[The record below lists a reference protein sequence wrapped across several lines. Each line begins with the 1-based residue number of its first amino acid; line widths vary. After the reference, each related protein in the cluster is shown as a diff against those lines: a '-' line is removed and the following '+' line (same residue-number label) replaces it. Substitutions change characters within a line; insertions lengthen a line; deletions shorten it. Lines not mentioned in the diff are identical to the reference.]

1 MAETNEPKAAHQS
14 YEDHENVAETLLT
27 NIAEILSKLSI
38 KKVYFVDDAIKLP
51 IDKATF
57 IGLVRTIIGENKMD
71 QLRELSIQNALDLTL
86 EDDILPEHIDSTWDN
101 IKPRKQLS
109 YYKKAYELVGEPQ
122 AINDLNVAN
131 NVKEFFADGVL
142 ICLTPNEWIDQRD
155 AILQGLPEGER
166 ILVLFDQDLKLA
178 GDPFTVTKGEDLILE
193 VKNRNI
199 PDKIIATLFTHT
211 TTDIANELTDRQV
224 ICENGKGLSVVDFFL
239 LSKSRLNKHDLFTDG
254 IKKACLNTFCEV
266 IKDRTITI
274 IEEAQAKTIE
284 RLRTF
289 DTYDFDH
296 TVFKTS
302 STEGVWEPETLL
314 RITDV
319 LFKDNVREL
328 MNDGNYVSQVN
339 DTICSAKEVS
349 NIEIAIKDAKPVPY
363 NKKFELRHQELFE
376 SDKHLNEL
384 RRPIDN
390 GDIFVITDG
399 EKKNK
404 HYILVAQECDMM
416 VRGDNGKRGSESA
429 IFLEIEK
436 LSSEQLFTE
445 MKRKYEGE
453 IKKKKF
459 ANHFF
464 ADKYQLEYFERG
476 TDKNGLV
483 HFKKDIVIALNVL
496 DLIVFNST
504 GEAVLDLNAPTYD
517 KRFHNSAWQQRYE
530 LIKDEFEKYAQELD
544 SHNGVL
550 DAISNEFISE
560 AQRNA
565 IKAHLRHPF
574 SFLEKVGI
582 LVNYSN
588 RKFNFGIK
596 RVGRLR
602 LPKSKNLLDRYYQ
615 HLSRFAEL
623 HDFAGDTSSQG
634 GYSKTPNQVKKVE
647 ASGQSEKAS
656 ITKPPTPDVPSI
668 IPE

>member
-1 MAETNEPKAAHQS
+1 MAEANEPKAAHQS
-14 YEDHENVAETLLT
+14 NEDHENVAEILLT

-38 KKVYFVDDAIKLP
+38 QKVYFVDDAVKLP
-51 IDKATF
+51 IDKGTF
-57 IGLVRTIIGENKMD
+57 IGLVRTIIQDNKID
-71 QLRELSIQNALDLTL
+71 LLREVSIQNALDLTL
-86 EDDILPEHIDSTWDN
+86 EEDILPDHINSTWDD
-101 IKPRKQLS
+101 IKPGKQLR
-109 YYKKAYELVGEPQ
+109 YYKKAYELIGEPQ

-131 NVKEFFADGVL
+131 HVKEFFADGIL
-142 ICLTPNEWIDQRD
+142 ECLTPNEWIEQRD
-155 AILQGLPEGER
+155 SIIQELPEGER

-178 GDPFTVTKGEDLILE
+178 GDPFSVMKGEDLILE

-199 PDKIIATLFTHT
+199 PDKVISTLFTHT
-211 TTDIANELTDRQV
+211 TTEIAKELNDRQV
-224 ICENGKGLSVVDFFL
+224 ICGNGKGLSEVDFFL

-266 IKDRTITI
+266 IKNKTIKI

-284 RLRTF
+284 RLKTF

-302 STEGVWEPETLL
+302 LTEGVWEPETLL

-319 LFKDNVREL
+319 LFKDNLREL
-328 MNDGNYVSQVN
+328 MNDGNYVPQVN
-339 DTICSAKEVS
+339 ETICAAKEVS
-349 NIEIAIKDAKPVPY
+349 NIEIRIKDAKPDPY
-363 NKKFELRHQELFE
+363 NKKFELRHQELYE

-390 GDIFVITDG
+390 GDIFIVTDG

-404 HYILVAQECDMM
+404 HFILVAQECDMM
-416 VRGDNGKRGSESA
+416 VRGDNGKRGSDSA

-436 LSSEQLFTE
+436 LSSEQLFSE
-445 MKRKYEGE
+445 MKRKYEAE

-464 ADKYQLEYFERG
+464 ADKYQLEYFEKG

-504 GEAVLDLNAPTYD
+504 GEAVLDLNAPTYNEQ
-517 KRFHNSAWQQRYE
+517 FHNSAWQQRYE
-530 LIKDEFEKYAQELD
+530 LIKEEFEQYAQEMD
-544 SHNGVL
+544 SLNAVL
-550 DAISNEFISE
+550 DALSDRSMPEL
-560 AQRNA
+560 QRNA
-565 IKAHLRHPF
+565 IKTHLQHPF
-574 SFLEKVGI
+574 SFLEKLGI
-582 LVNYSN
+582 QVNYSN

-623 HDFAGDTSSQG
+623 HDFAGDFVNNSIG
-634 GYSKTPNQVKKVE
+634 ANQSKKVKISQE
-647 ASGQSEKAS
+647 APAPQS
-656 ITKPPTPDVPSI
+656 PTNISPTSTGAEVQDPS
-668 IPE
+668 